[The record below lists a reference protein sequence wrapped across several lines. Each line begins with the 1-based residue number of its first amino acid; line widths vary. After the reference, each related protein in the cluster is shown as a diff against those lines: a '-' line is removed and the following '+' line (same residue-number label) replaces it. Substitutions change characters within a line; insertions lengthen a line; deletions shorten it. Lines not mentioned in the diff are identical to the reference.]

1 MLGTGQSGAPVDRWP
16 SADMATSR
24 CEAVTPNYPAPCADR
39 PVNYSRCSQ
48 KAREQRIQPERALD
62 RPVLRS
68 PAAFLYFSLCLLLF
82 LLDFT

>member
-1 MLGTGQSGAPVDRWP
+1 VLGTGPFGAPVDRWP

-24 CEAVTPNYPAPCADR
+24 CVAVTPDCPAPCAGR

-48 KAREQRIQPERALD
+48 KAREQRIQPDRALD

-68 PAAFLYFSLCLLLF
+68 PTVFLYFSLCLLLF